1 LKYKIPARNG
11 KSRWKGTTA
20 KNGMKEIK
28 NPGKIKENI
37 DPTGLPIAECGRSLH
52 TYTARL
58 HSTAQGPAAAT
69 CLCTAEWRQLSQ

>member
-28 NPGKIKENI
+28 ILEK
-37 DPTGLPIAECGRSLH
+37 
-52 TYTARL
+52 
-58 HSTAQGPAAAT
+58 
-69 CLCTAEWRQLSQ
+69 